1 MAVLDK
7 IAHFNLFN
15 PIQRF
20 LQQVHVLCK
29 QFSEIRSPHVTVVI
43 SAPPIRQAPFA
54 VPCLFEIVHRNNPSG
69 IDSHALD
76 DARIYPFR
84 NIDNDLRLDIKII
97 GAGRVLVF
105 RPDENPVSDTLR
117 DFRRHSVRH
126 IIDVLPVL
134 ALSAVR
140 GEDHQFRV
148 RHRSTIHHA
157 IGDHYGYG
165 SEPVFAIHGR
175 KQQCFVF
182 LISDACKE
190 IPAVRSDIIHAC
202 QVVTGDVI
210 IRDTPEIMMYRC
222 IKIGLEARS
231 IFFRF
236 AYIRRFRHIESDIF
250 VTVKDVI

>member
-84 NIDNDLRLDIKII
+84 NIDNDLRLDIKL
-97 GAGRVLVF
+97 LV
-105 RPDENPVSDTLR
+105 
-117 DFRRHSVRH
+117 
-126 IIDVLPVL
+126 
-134 ALSAVR
+134 
-140 GEDHQFRV
+140 
-148 RHRSTIHHA
+148 
-157 IGDHYGYG
+157 
-165 SEPVFAIHGR
+165 
-175 KQQCFVF
+175 
-182 LISDACKE
+182 
-190 IPAVRSDIIHAC
+190 
-202 QVVTGDVI
+202 QVVCLYFVPMK
-210 IRDTPEIMMYRC
+210 TPYLILSGTFDG
-222 IKIGLEARS
+222 IPSA
-231 IFFRF
+231 
-236 AYIRRFRHIESDIF
+236 
-250 VTVKDVI
+250 T